1 MSTVQV
7 AAQVS
12 TDELL
17 EAVGQLSQSDWE
29 HEGPDDPAGDA
40 ELLKE
45 ALTMIEQYTKNP
57 AGWKTLEEFEAE
69 LVEATH
75 LFAVNSRQ

>member
-1 MSTVQV
+1 MTIVQV
-7 AAQVS
+7 EAQVS
-12 TDELL
+12 IDELL
-17 EAVGQLSQSDWE
+17 KAVGQLSQSDWE

-45 ALTMIEQYTKNP
+45 ALTMIEQYAKNP

-69 LVEATH
+69 LAEAGH
-75 LFAVNSRQ
+75 ELPS

>member
-1 MSTVQV
+1 MSATTTQ
-7 AAQVS
+7 ATIS
-12 TDELL
+12 IL
-17 EAVGQLSQSDWE
+17 GYWE

-45 ALTMIEQYTKNP
+45 ALAMIEQYGKNP

-69 LVEATH
+69 LAEATH
-75 LFAVNSRQ
+75 LSAANSRQCLCFPDSLIS